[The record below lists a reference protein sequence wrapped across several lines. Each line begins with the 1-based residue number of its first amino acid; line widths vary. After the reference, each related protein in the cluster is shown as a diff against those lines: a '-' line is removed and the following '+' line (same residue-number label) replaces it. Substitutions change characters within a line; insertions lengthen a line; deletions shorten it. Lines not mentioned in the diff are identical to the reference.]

1 MTHGFILHQGTSGH
15 RERRSE
21 RPPGP
26 NGGRNLVLTSR
37 SVNIREDTRVRVSLD
52 EIGLP
57 PTRD

>member
-15 RERRSE
+15 RKRRSE

-26 NGGRNLVLTSR
+26 NGGRNLVLTSG
-37 SVNIREDTRVRVSLD
+37 SVNIREDTQVRVSLD